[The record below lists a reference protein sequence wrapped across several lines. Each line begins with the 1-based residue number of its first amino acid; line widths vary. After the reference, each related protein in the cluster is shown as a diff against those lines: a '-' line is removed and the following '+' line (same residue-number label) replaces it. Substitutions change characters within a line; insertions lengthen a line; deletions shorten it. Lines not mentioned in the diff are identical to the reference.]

1 MELKTL
7 FLSKHINMKII
18 LAILLCSS
26 FLASHV
32 QAQEK
37 ITIPKGIVYKY
48 CDPKIVE
55 KAKLL
60 ITTNLTDST
69 KYDLCDNILIIG
81 PVLWNRFK
89 NIDILN
95 KIEGGNTTFHVDKD
109 ELSGKMT
116 QDNAD
121 TKKVWTEL
129 RKEINGEKFI
139 IRKLNEKEL
148 QYYWAV
154 ISFDIDEPLLVVE
167 TSSHKYILN
176 ILKDSLKLMW
186 LDEVPK

>member
-1 MELKTL
+1 MKLI
-7 FLSKHINMKII
+7 LS
-18 LAILLCSS
+18 L
-26 FLASHV
+26 LASLTFFV
-32 QAQEK
+32 SFAQSEEK

-48 CDPKIVE
+48 CDKKIVE

-60 ITTNLTDST
+60 ITENLNDST
-69 KYDLCDNILIIG
+69 KYELCDNMLIVG

-89 NIDILN
+89 NIELLN
-95 KIEGGNTTFHVDKD
+95 KIENGNTTFNVDKKQY
-109 ELSGKMT
+109 EGKMT
-116 QDNAD
+116 QDVAD
-121 TKKVWTEL
+121 TKKVWNEL
-129 RKEINGEKFI
+129 RKEVKGQKFV
-139 IRKLNEKEL
+139 IRKLNEREL

-167 TSSHKYILN
+167 TSEHKYILN